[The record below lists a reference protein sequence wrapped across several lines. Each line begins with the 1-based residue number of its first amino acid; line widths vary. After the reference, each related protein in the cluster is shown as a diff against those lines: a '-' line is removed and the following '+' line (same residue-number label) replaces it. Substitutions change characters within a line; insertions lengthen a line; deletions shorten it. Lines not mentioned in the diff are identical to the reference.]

1 MQQRSQ
7 VHESVPKKINK
18 MSTCYLTCRIQSKHY
33 GQLFLQSVFH
43 LANISCEQ
51 KKVATIPT
59 CSRRFFSQ
67 AINFN
72 QLRSFRTFAFATRHA
87 NKFTWWKTHFT
98 TNVLILI
105 PLMTLF
111 IELGDKMSDMLPLNI
126 SLIHACSHYR

>member
-18 MSTCYLTCRIQSKHY
+18 MSTCYLTCRIQLKHF
-33 GQLFLQSVFH
+33 GQLFIQSVFH

-67 AINFN
+67 ANFN
-72 QLRSFRTFAFATRHA
+72 QLRCRTFAFATRHA
-87 NKFTWWKTHFT
+87 NKFTWWKTHSTANIF
-98 TNVLILI
+98 IPI

-111 IELGDKMSDMLPLNI
+111 NELGDKMSDILPLNI
-126 SLIHACSHYR
+126 SLIHTCSHYR